1 MSEKKSPFRDTKDL
15 FAKTMRDRKLEK
27 VKFKWKRSLIMIA
40 CGILLYGVL
49 KLFLAL
55 DLTYSFIVWFIY
67 EGVAG
72 AAVVAYVVTVRGDLS
87 SKPPTEDML
96 PDHWSEK
103 EKYDYLKLC
112 MKRRAAGKFGV
123 VHGVVSRKGI
133 GNGADHGKR
142 SFVHVTD
149 LGNGRAF
156 HFTSDGIEK
165 GLQAHFFLLFC
176 NKTVAGSND
185 PCRRGN
191 VFFFG
196 QGEDLFGE
204 GFIGGKKDFVDAGDQ
219 PHRISQ
225 GRGVH
230 IVLNQAFR
238 YGQGKD
244 IQFFRQRP
252 CHA

>member
-72 AAVVAYVVTVRGDLS
+72 AAVVAYVITVRGDLS

-112 MKRRAAGKFGV
+112 MKRRAAGKKFLYVAIPFIIAVMAGI
-123 VHGVVSRKGI
+123 VSEI
-133 GNGADHGKR
+133 WWPT
-142 SFVHVTD
+142 VT
-149 LGNGRAF
+149 
-156 HFTSDGIEK
+156 
-165 GLQAHFFLLFC
+165 
-176 NKTVAGSND
+176 
-185 PCRRGN
+185 
-191 VFFFG
+191 
-196 QGEDLFGE
+196 
-204 GFIGGKKDFVDAGDQ
+204 GGM
-219 PHRISQ
+219 
-225 GRGVH
+225 
-230 IVLNQAFR
+230 
-238 YGQGKD
+238 
-244 IQFFRQRP
+244 
-252 CHA
+252 